1 MSYTWDIVK
10 LHTEA
15 VSGQAF
21 VVRVDWR
28 LTATDGDLTIVRDG
42 IEYFSQPDDLPADF
56 IAFDALTK
64 ETVMGW
70 VLGRVNKATE
80 ERAIMTRIENEKQRT
95 TAEAPLPW
103 ATEA

>member
-15 VSGQAF
+15 MSGQAF

-28 LTATDGDLTIVRDG
+28 LTATDGDVTIVRNG

-103 ATEA
+103 AMGV